1 MTQRNP
7 LGRRVVVTGIGGI
20 SALGHDWPSIA
31 SSLKAQKNCVVTMAE
46 WDKYDGLNT
55 RLAAPITDFEVPSHY
70 SRKKI
75 RSMGRVS
82 IMATRA
88 SELALIDA
96 GLLDDPI
103 VTSGEMGIAYGSSTG
118 STDPLVAFG
127 DMLKNGDMSG
137 VTATSYIRMM
147 AHTTAVNVGVFFGLK
162 GRIHTT
168 SSACTSGS
176 QGIGYAYEAI
186 KYGQQTLMLAGG
198 GEELCPTEAVV
209 FDTLFATSTKNATPE
224 LTPRPFDANRDGLVI
239 GEGACTLVLEELEHA
254 LARGAKIYA
263 EIVGFG
269 TNSDGQHV
277 TQPNSD
283 TMEIAIRLA
292 LKDAA
297 LTPDAIGYVNA
308 HGTATDRGDVAETHA
323 THAVFG
329 ADIPISSLK
338 SYTGHTL
345 GACGALEAWVSIEM
359 MNAGWFAPT
368 LNLDNIDPEC
378 AGLDYIRGEPRTL
391 DTDYV
396 MSNNFA
402 FGGINTS
409 LIFKRWKTT

>member
-1 MTQRNP
+1 MS
-7 LGRRVVVTGIGGI
+7 RRVVITGIGGV
-20 SALGHDWPSIA
+20 SALGHDWPTIA
-31 SSLKAQKNCVVTMAE
+31 KRLQEKYNCVVTMAE
-46 WDKYDGLNT
+46 WDKYPSLNT
-55 RLAAPITDFEVPSHY
+55 RLAAPITDFEKPKHY

-88 SELALIDA
+88 SEVALEDA

-103 VTSGEMGIAYGSSTG
+103 VSSGEMGIAYGSSTG
-118 STDPLVAFG
+118 STEPIIGFG

-137 VTATSYIRMM
+137 INATSYIRMM

-162 GRIHTT
+162 GRVHTT

-176 QGIGYAYEAI
+176 QAIGYAFEAI
-186 KYGQQTLMLAGG
+186 KFGQQTLMLAGG

-209 FDTLFATSTKNATPE
+209 FDTLFATSTKNDKPQT
-224 LTPRPFDANRDGLVI
+224 TPRPFDRQRDGLVI

-254 LARGAKIYA
+254 KARGAKIYA
-263 EIVGFG
+263 ELVGFG
-269 TNSDGQHV
+269 TNSDGLHI
-277 TQPNSD
+277 TQPNAD
-283 TMEIAIRLA
+283 TMEVAIRLA
-292 LKDAA
+292 LSNAEIDANQ
-297 LTPDAIGYVNA
+297 IGYINA
-308 HGTATDRGDVAETHA
+308 HGTATDRGDIAESKA

-329 ADIPISSLK
+329 EHTPISSLK

-359 MNAGWFAPT
+359 MNAGWFAPS
-368 LNLDNIDPEC
+368 LNLEEVDPEC
-378 AGLDYIRGEPRTL
+378 APLDYIKDEIRQL
-391 DTDYV
+391 NTDYV

-409 LIFKRWKTT
+409 LIFKRWQA